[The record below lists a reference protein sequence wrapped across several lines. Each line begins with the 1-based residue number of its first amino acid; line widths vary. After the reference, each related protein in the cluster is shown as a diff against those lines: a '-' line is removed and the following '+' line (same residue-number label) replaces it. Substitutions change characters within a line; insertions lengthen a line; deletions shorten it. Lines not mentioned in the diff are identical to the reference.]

1 MRASRIPVEY
11 EASLLGANEYDE
23 DSMTTTRS
31 ILLQLY
37 HPTKAVSLLKWH
49 GFFISQVDFSRI
61 WSGTRLH
68 FPDITTL
75 LKLIE
80 SFNMVSSPGPRFS
93 VFRLERIAGNRNIG
107 NMPRARGCQLPASL
121 LSAAG

>member
-31 ILLQLY
+31 ILLQFRIPELEFRIPELEYRTSELY

-49 GFFISQVDFSRI
+49 GFFISQVDLSRI
-61 WSGTRLH
+61 WSGTR
-68 FPDITTL
+68 FIFQTSQPC
-75 LKLIE
+75 
-80 SFNMVSSPGPRFS
+80 SNSSSVSTWQSRQGLGFRF
-93 VFRLERIAGNRNIG
+93 FD
-107 NMPRARGCQLPASL
+107 
-121 LSAAG
+121 